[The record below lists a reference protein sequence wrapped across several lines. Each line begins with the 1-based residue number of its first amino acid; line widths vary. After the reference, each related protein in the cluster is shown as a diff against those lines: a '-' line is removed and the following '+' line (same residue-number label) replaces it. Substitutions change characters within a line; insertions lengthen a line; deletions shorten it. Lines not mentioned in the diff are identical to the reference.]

1 MTKFKK
7 YQHKKTWLEK
17 LIAILAT
24 INLGLIAFDL
34 SYVSGRDFYFRNLTY
49 ITIIYDPIKGI
60 ESHRDTQKYLQSVTA
75 LEKQVSETGLN
86 SPQVQTELEKMR
98 NLSVEMINSN
108 PFAGVGKTGTLEKIK
123 NRMREHIKVES
134 SKQAFKDFWSFEYLS
149 QQGWNKEIDFFN
161 ASIRP
166 LLASNYYRQLGEN
179 GDFVDNFWL
188 IDLPFLILFAIELL
202 SRISLIKLQNRQL
215 TWLEAILWRWYDLF
229 LLLPV
234 IRWMRILPVIIRLDQ
249 AQLLDLH
256 LVYKQIHQGIVA
268 NFAEEITE
276 IVVVR
281 VINQI
286 QGSIRRGEMTKWLLQ
301 SENVKEYVDINNVN
315 EIEAIAGLLVQTIVN
330 QVLPKIQPEL
340 KNILSHNLDVACQQ
354 IPGYNN
360 LLKLPGIGNAQTQIN
375 QQLANQITTNIYAVL
390 KSAIQDPVGAKLVT
404 QLLEKF
410 TTTLTSEIQEKQVLT
425 EVQNLLNDFL
435 EEMKINYVQ
444 KLSQEEIE
452 QIIQQTRDMKIE
464 PSSSLVVR
472 K

>member
-1 MTKFKK
+1 MTKLKK
-7 YQHKKTWLEK
+7 YQHRKTSLEK
-17 LIAILAT
+17 LIAIFAT

-34 SYVSGRDFYFRNLTY
+34 SYIPGRDFYFRNLTY
-49 ITIIYDPIKGI
+49 ITKIYDPIKGI
-60 ESHRDTQKYLQSVTA
+60 ESHRDTQEYLQAVAA
-75 LEKQVSETGLN
+75 LEKQVNETGLN
-86 SPQVQTELEKMR
+86 SPQVQTELERMR

-108 PFAGVGKTGTLEKIK
+108 PFAGAGKTGTLEKIK

-134 SKQAFKDFWSFEYLS
+134 SKQAFKYFWSSEYLS
-149 QQGWNKEIDFFN
+149 QQGWNKEINFFKSN
-161 ASIRP
+161 IRP
-166 LLASNYYRQLGEN
+166 LIANNYYRQIGES

-188 IDLPFLILFAIELL
+188 IDLPFVILFAMELL
-202 SRISLIKLQNRQL
+202 ARISLIKLQNREL

-229 LLLPV
+229 LLSPV
-234 IRWMRILPVIIRLDQ
+234 MRWMRILPVMIRLDQ

-286 QGSIRRGEMTKWLLQ
+286 QGSIQGGELTKWLLQ
-301 SENVKEYVDINNVN
+301 SETIKEYVDINNVN
-315 EIEAIAGLLVQTIVN
+315 EMEAIAGLLIQTIVN

-340 KNILSHNLDVACQQ
+340 NSILSHNIDIACQQ
-354 IPGYNN
+354 IPIYNN
-360 LLKLPGIGNAQTQIN
+360 LLKLPGIGNTQTQIN

-404 QLLEKF
+404 QLVEKF
-410 TTTLTSEIQEKQVLT
+410 TTTLTSEIKDKQVLT
-425 EVQNLLNDFL
+425 EVQSLLNDFL

-452 QIIQQTRDMKIE
+452 QIIQETRDMKIQ
-464 PSSSLVVR
+464 SFSSLVVR